1 MTKEE
6 HYYHAALALDE
17 AWLAIDR
24 AHSALLRAS
33 CLGYNEEE
41 RTMHRR
47 LNDAM
52 EFADRV
58 GHICYRR
65 AEACRQ
71 VKA

>member
-17 AWLAIDR
+17 AWLAMAR
-24 AHSALLRAS
+24 ANSALLEAL
-33 CLGYNEEE
+33 CLGYNE
-41 RTMHRR
+41 TMIRR
-47 LNDAM
+47 LQDAKK
-52 EFADRV
+52 FADRV
-58 GHICYRR
+58 GYICYRR